1 MTDYQGHPM
10 VGVARIELATPT
22 MSTQGQGQKTAEK
35 RSFDVPKRANRAET
49 GREHR
54 AVSPHFHRT
63 DLGALS
69 LRGAA

>member
-35 RSFDVPKRANRAET
+35 RSFDVPNRANRRET
-49 GREHR
+49 GREHGV
-54 AVSPHFHRT
+54 VSPHFHR
-63 DLGALS
+63 S
-69 LRGAA
+69 VVAA